1 MLPFLCANDSP
12 ALASGLLARR
22 SDARERLEPVGD
34 SPGDG
39 DGLLR
44 PAGVTVRRLGLTAD
58 HSLRPLDANSR
69 RRGRLRSLGQVSNR
83 RQPDEVAEGR

>member
-12 ALASGLLARR
+12 TLASGLLARR

-39 DGLLR
+39 DGLLAQQVR
-44 PAGVTVRRLGLTAD
+44 PCADTA
-58 HSLRPLDANSR
+58 
-69 RRGRLRSLGQVSNR
+69 
-83 RQPDEVAEGR
+83 